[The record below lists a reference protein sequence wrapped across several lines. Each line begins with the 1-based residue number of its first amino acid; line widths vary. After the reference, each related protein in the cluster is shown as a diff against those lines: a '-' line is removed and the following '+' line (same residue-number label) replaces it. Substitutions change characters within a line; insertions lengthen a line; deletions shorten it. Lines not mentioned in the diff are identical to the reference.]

1 LSHGHRSCPTALSGM
16 QEAGKLIIAI
26 EMEDFLGKGCS
37 IFDS

>member
-1 LSHGHRSCPTALSGM
+1 M